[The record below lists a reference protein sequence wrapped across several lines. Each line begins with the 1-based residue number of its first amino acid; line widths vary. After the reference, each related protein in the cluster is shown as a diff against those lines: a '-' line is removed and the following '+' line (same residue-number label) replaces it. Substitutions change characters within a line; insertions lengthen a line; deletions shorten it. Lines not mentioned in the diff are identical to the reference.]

1 MSSMQ
6 RSKMLCLQSD
16 VPPLCSPSCVSC
28 LPQGFALVHS
38 RGARTCWSP
47 GKVFEST
54 GAVEDTECTAN
65 STGEC
70 CLLKVVQPLVWRLLG
85 LHKIQMQ
92 VEVNKRKVCHVMI
105 STLGGYG
112 WSQLDGWIDQ
122 SYIQYHAWS
131 LRWLIHHIVKYFH
144 THIRFL
150 ELFGLFGGFGWA
162 DADPSWNVSIPPIS
176 SLYIALSMSIQQSQS
191 MNLDLKHALDYR
203 LDMTRLFNMSGW

>member
-1 MSSMQ
+1 
-6 RSKMLCLQSD
+6 MLCLQSD
-16 VPPLCSPSCVSC
+16 VPLLCSPSCVSC

-38 RGARTCWSP
+38 QGARTCWSP

-54 GAVEDTECTAN
+54 GAVEDIECTAN

-85 LHKIQMQ
+85 LQKIQMQ
-92 VEVNKRKVCHVMI
+92 VEVKKRRDAFSKVCHVMI

-131 LRWLIHHIVKYFH
+131 LRLLIHHSIEHFH

-150 ELFGLFGGFGWA
+150 DLFGNFGGVRL
-162 DADPSWNVSIPPIS
+162 SWCRPFLECIHS

-191 MNLDLKHALDYR
+191 LNLDLKHARHD
-203 LDMTRLFNMSGW
+203 

>member
-150 ELFGLFGGFGWA
+150 ELFGLFGGVRLSWCRPFLECIHSSHFLPLYSIEYVHPTIAIYEFG
-162 DADPSWNVSIPPIS
+162 P
-176 SLYIALSMSIQQSQS
+176 
-191 MNLDLKHALDYR
+191 K
-203 LDMTRLFNMSGW
+203 TRLRL